1 MLIELFSP
9 ASIIPELKATWKTGT
24 RSGHLDWFLQNLV
37 EGGLKK
43 FWETQQLF
51 FYFIFFQSTIPM
63 LSIPG
68 ADSEWEWVL
77 RLRRSSRARPSYL
90 PAAETRTAI
99 NQLSSPSLRTPSIGG
114 ESSTPRPGAWQCW
127 YLGPDMNMRNG
138 ERLQDKAPPL
148 GVLPSHGASWPI
160 LPRDNGLVKE
170 RRHVQHWID
179 KYI

>member
-1 MLIELFSP
+1 MKCGDD
-9 ASIIPELKATWKTGT
+9 AAVGVVT
-24 RSGHLDWFLQNLV
+24 RR
-37 EGGLKK
+37 GGPK
-43 FWETQQLF
+43 WNSSY
-51 FYFIFFQSTIPM
+51 FYSIFFQSTIPM

-99 NQLSSPSLRTPSIGG
+99 NQLSSPSLSAPSLGG
-114 ESSTPRPGAWQCW
+114 ESCTPRPGAWQCW

-138 ERLQDKAPPL
+138 EGLQDKAPPL